1 MKKINFGEVLSRLK
15 QVANVRFQY
24 EIAELL
30 GMSKVQFAT
39 QKSRGK
45 LPKIEIEL
53 WAVKNGISP
62 EWILTGTGPMKAE
75 QSLSDMGMVLTARY
89 APGDPRA
96 KGAAQLRTHFT
107 PIPKVTGFLSGGPG
121 SWELSPEVEQYYAF
135 RTDWLKSKGQP
146 AHMKLMQV
154 KGDSMYPTLQNGD
167 YVLVDESQTTPLDG
181 RIMALNLSGEAV
193 VKRIRIELD
202 GRISVLS
209 DSGEVRGPCKPD
221 EITILGKVVWLGREM

>member
-1 MKKINFGEVLSRLK
+1 MEMPGRIKSLRES
-15 QVANVRFQY
+15 
-24 EIAELL
+24 L
-30 GMSKVQFAT
+30 GMTQQDVAGKVGVTFQAVQRWEYGT
-39 QKSRGK
+39 SMPKGLHLVK
-45 LPKIEIEL
+45 LCEALQTTER
-53 WAVKNGISP
+53 
-62 EWILTGTGPMKAE
+62 WILTGTGPMKAE
-75 QSLSDMGMVLTARY
+75 QSLSDMGMVLDARY

-146 AHMKLMQV
+146 AHMRLMQV
-154 KGDSMYPTLQNGD
+154 KGDSMYPTLHNGD

-209 DSGEVRGPCKPD
+209 DNGEVRGPCKPD
-221 EITILGKVVWLGREM
+221 EITILGKVVWLGREL

>member
-1 MKKINFGEVLSRLK
+1 
-15 QVANVRFQY
+15 
-24 EIAELL
+24 
-30 GMSKVQFAT
+30 
-39 QKSRGK
+39 
-45 LPKIEIEL
+45 
-53 WAVKNGISP
+53 
-62 EWILTGTGPMKAE
+62 MKAE
-75 QSLSDMGMVLTARY
+75 QSLSDMSLDLAARY

-96 KGAAQLRTHFT
+96 KDAVRLRGYFT

-221 EITILGKVVWLGREM
+221 EITILGKVVWLGREL